1 MYSALSGKLTSA
13 VILMH
18 SVLSVKLTSWAV
30 VLMHSVLSGKLTSAD
45 PTIIPEYGAVLY
57 GSKGLEQPFDVVLF
71 QLLADHAHKQL
82 PL

>member
-1 MYSALSGKLTSA
+1 MY
-13 VILMH
+13 VIYG
-18 SVLSVKLTSWAV
+18 VLLF
-30 VLMHSVLSGKLTSAD
+30 KLTSAD